1 MKSIFE
7 TRKPE
12 NQDLSPFIAY
22 YYFHQSTKDSGAERF
37 TYYPHVKNALTV
49 YKDSKIEIKD
59 SFTTSASPSSK
70 GYTYNYTNLI
80 SHFAQAELNPPF
92 DKIGI
97 VFQPLGLNHFVKM
110 NLSKLITQ
118 TFNLNLTP
126 FSLHIQKTLDQV
138 YSTESFTEK
147 TALLDHYFQQ
157 IFTDFTD
164 EKMKQAMGLV
174 LAETADYTV
183 QSLADQ
189 LEISRKTLLRMF
201 NRHLNCSVKDYLRV
215 IKFRKAVDHFQ
226 SSNKNSRLTDLAYD
240 MDYNDQSE
248 FIHHF
253 KKLTGFS
260 PKPFFKNLEPLS
272 NQGTYWSKKK

>member
-49 YKDSKIEIKD
+49 YKNSKIEITD
-59 SFTTSASPSSK
+59 SFTTSASPSSSR
-70 GYTYNYTNLI
+70 YSYNYTNLI
-80 SHFAQAELNPPF
+80 SHFAQAEMNSPF
-92 DKIGI
+92 DKLGI
-97 VFQPLGLNHFVKM
+97 VFQPLGLNHFVE
-110 NLSKLITQ
+110 NDVSSLITQ
-118 TFNLNLTP
+118 TFNLNLSL
-126 FSLHIQKTLDQV
+126 FSLHIKKTLDQV

-157 IFTDFTD
+157 IFTGFTD
-164 EKMKQAMGLV
+164 KKMKQAMGLA
-174 LAETADYTV
+174 LAKNADYTV
-183 QSLADQ
+183 QSLANE

-226 SSNKNSRLTDLAYD
+226 SSHKNSRLTDLAYD

-260 PKPFFKNLEPLS
+260 PKPFFKNLEPHS